1 MRARNPGY
9 RSPDFEV
16 HLTPSGREHSPL
28 RDKLPKRSTM
38 AQIAK
43 EAGVSTT
50 TVSKVLN
57 ELPGVGPS
65 TRVRI
70 RQVIDQFDY
79 VQNHAARHLRKG
91 QSHLID
97 LVIMRL
103 EGGYDLGIMH
113 GIQDAL
119 QESGYRLG
127 VFSTN
132 ENEASH
138 RLLLRRLLN
147 QPPLR

>member
-1 MRARNPGY
+1 
-9 RSPDFEV
+9 
-16 HLTPSGREHSPL
+16 
-28 RDKLPKRSTM
+28 M

-57 ELPGVGPS
+57 ELPGVGAS

-79 VQNHAARHLRKG
+79 VQNHAARHLRKR
-91 QSHLID
+91 QSYLID

-103 EGGYDLGIMH
+103 EGGHDVGM
-113 GIQDAL
+113 L
-119 QESGYRLG
+119 QVSHDGLEESVYRLV
-127 VFSTN
+127 VF
-132 ENEASH
+132 
-138 RLLLRRLLN
+138 
-147 QPPLR
+147 

>member
-1 MRARNPGY
+1 
-9 RSPDFEV
+9 
-16 HLTPSGREHSPL
+16 
-28 RDKLPKRSTM
+28 M

-57 ELPGVGPS
+57 ELPGVGAS

-79 VQNHAARHLRKG
+79 VQNHAARHLRKR
-91 QSHLID
+91 QSYLID

-103 EGGYDLGIMH
+103 EGGYDVGIMH

-119 QESGYRLG
+119 EESGYRLV
-127 VFSTN
+127 VF
-132 ENEASH
+132 
-138 RLLLRRLLN
+138 
-147 QPPLR
+147 

>member
-1 MRARNPGY
+1 
-9 RSPDFEV
+9 
-16 HLTPSGREHSPL
+16 
-28 RDKLPKRSTM
+28 M

-57 ELPGVGPS
+57 ELPGVGAS

-70 RQVIDQFDY
+70 RQVIDQYDY
-79 VQNHAARHLRKG
+79 VQNHAARNLRKG

-103 EGGYDLGIMH
+103 EGGYDLGIMR

-119 QESGYRLG
+119 EESGYRLV

-132 ENEASH
+132 ENEASE
-138 RLLLRRLLN
+138 RCGCAACSTSLRTASCSCFLMSSSAS
-147 QPPLR
+147 PIP

>member
-1 MRARNPGY
+1 MTQKPRP
-9 RSPDFEV
+9 V
-16 HLTPSGREHSPL
+16 EHF
-28 RDKLPKRSTM
+28 TM

-57 ELPGVGPS
+57 QLPGVGAQ
-65 TRVRI
+65 TRNRI
-70 RQVIDQFDY
+70 LQLIEQHDY
-79 VQNHAARHLRKG
+79 VQNHAARQLRKG
-91 QSHLID
+91 QSGLID

-119 QESGYRLG
+119 AESGQRLV
-127 VFSTN
+127 VFATN
-132 ENEASH
+132 ED
-138 RLLLRRLLN
+138 
-147 QPPLR
+147 